1 MASNS
6 ATLDV
11 ATLIKQ
17 VRAVEQR
24 IKAIEQEYDDKI
36 APFEDFVKEGRATLL
51 QYLNDTKQKSAATVE
66 GTAYWKPKITFR
78 VVDKEAFRRHV
89 IGSEAYE
96 LITWAA
102 AGVACE
108 DFVTN
113 NQEPPPG
120 VERSSINILYI
131 NAPPKPRKRKAATTA
146 APTEVTPEEEVEE
159 VGGEG
164 EPQDEPQEE
173 QVTQA
178 E

>member
-1 MASNS
+1 MANV

-17 VRAVEQR
+17 VRAVEAR
-24 IKAIEQEYDDKI
+24 IKQIEQEYDDKI
-36 APFEDFVKEGRATLL
+36 APFEEFVKTARATLL

-78 VVDKEAFRRHV
+78 VVDKDAFRRHI
-89 IGSEAYE
+89 IGAEAWE
-96 LITWAA
+96 LLTWAA
-102 AGVACE
+102 AGVAAE
-108 DFVTN
+108 DFTIQHN
-113 NQEPPPG
+113 EPPPG

-146 APTEVTPEEEVEE
+146 APPL
-159 VGGEG
+159 EG
-164 EPQDEPQEE
+164 EQEMVEDTSEDGGPQDEPQE

>member
-1 MASNS
+1 MASNV
-6 ATLDV
+6 AMLDV

-17 VRAVEQR
+17 VRAVEAK
-24 IKAIEQEYDDKI
+24 IKQIEAEYDDKI
-36 APFEDFVKEGRATLL
+36 APFEEFAKEGRATLL

-78 VVDKEAFRRHV
+78 VMDKEAFRRHV
-89 IGSEAYE
+89 IGAEAYE

-108 DFVTN
+108 DFVTQ

-120 VERSSINILYI
+120 VERNAVNILYI
-131 NAPPKPRKRKAATTA
+131 NAPPKPRKRKTATTA
-146 APTEVTPEEEVEE
+146 APPLE
-159 VGGEG
+159 GEQDMVDDTSTDG
-164 EPQDEPQEE
+164 EPQDEPQE